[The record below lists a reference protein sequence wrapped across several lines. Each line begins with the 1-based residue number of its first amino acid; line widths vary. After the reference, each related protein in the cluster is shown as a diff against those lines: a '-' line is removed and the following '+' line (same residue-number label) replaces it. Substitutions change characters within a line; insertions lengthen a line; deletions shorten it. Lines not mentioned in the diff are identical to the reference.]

1 MSLISVYLSDYSGSC
16 RGRQFC
22 RDLSTE
28 DLITQRSPR
37 VHRFCGVCLNYQS
50 VLETRSRD
58 LLLSNES
65 AGKSGGLMREVK
77 VARSQPQRGVGSEQE
92 L

>member
-1 MSLISVYLSDYSGSC
+1 M
-16 RGRQFC
+16 
-22 RDLSTE
+22 
-28 DLITQRSPR
+28 
-37 VHRFCGVCLNYQS
+37 CLNYQS

-65 AGKSGGLMREVK
+65 ARKSGGLMREVK